1 MASTYKTPGVYVE
14 EITKFPPSV
23 AAVETAIPAFIGYT
37 EFAEKNGE
45 SLKNIPTYIKS
56 FLEFEQYFGGPPPRN
71 VIVRLSSAN
80 QFLRIERQG
89 TPYLLYDSV
98 RLFYDNG
105 GGVCY
110 VVSVDDYTK
119 VPEIGSDTTGILGG
133 LRTLEKYDEPTL
145 IVSPDSVSL
154 GSDLYTFQQQAIAQC
169 NKLQDRFLICDLL
182 KNDESAPNQTFVDRV
197 NDFRNN
203 IGINFLKY
211 GAAYVPW
218 LRTSLPSGLRFR
230 DVIFA
235 VDGDPA
241 PTAITSLALLSS
253 LTSAGNLLQL
263 ILDLS
268 NAIKAVDLINSKVK
282 PGGAGSLV
290 DASVEDLDA
299 QMKKLL
305 KAYLAVYN
313 DPTKLA
319 FADYSGAPTGVL
331 TVIYSK
337 IRDILQAITAIYATL
352 PTVVPP
358 PLLAPSATQSVDFK
372 LKADIEKNRPA
383 YDAVLSALATHHFEH
398 GAKITPPGPANII
411 VAGASLTDVLNFPP
425 PFASLAV
432 VPKDKAV
439 QALYR
444 IQSAKTPT
452 MAILKTIAGAPA
464 GTNPNLAVTAVNAAI
479 PAAADL
485 KANLEAAIAAEM
497 AAAGPAL
504 TLNDAAS
511 ALKTQIA
518 ADFAAASDTNKLLF
532 TIITAFIDDEVA
544 LAAAVKIGEAFPSGG
559 FPTAVSNA
567 LNQFLLDAKNLAA
580 AQAALPGATKTS
592 VANSLVFTF
601 NAAKEY
607 TLIAASVA
615 NSAGSAAISLFNTI
629 LNSASS
635 YESIFD
641 QSLFQNFGIYKT
653 LITKAGQDLM
663 ILPPGAAVAGVY
675 ASVDSNR
682 GVWKAPANA
691 SIASVLGPY
700 FLISAQ
706 EQESLNVDTN
716 SGKSINAI
724 RAFTGRGT
732 LVWGTRTLAGNDN
745 EWRYVP
751 VRRYF
756 NYAEESIKKA
766 TEPFVFEPNDI
777 NTWVRVKAMIENFLT
792 LEWRRGALAG
802 AKPTDA
808 FFVKVGL
815 GETMT
820 ALDILE
826 GRMIIEIGLAVVRP
840 AEFIILRFSHKMQES

>member
-45 SLKNIPTYIKS
+45 SLKNIPTSIES
-56 FLEFEQYFGGPPPRN
+56 FLEFEQFFGGPPPRN
-71 VIVRLSSAN
+71 IIVRLSSAN
-80 QFLRIERQG
+80 QYLRTERQG

-110 VVSVDDYTK
+110 IVSVDDYTK
-119 VPEIGSDTTGILGG
+119 PPAIGNDTSGILGG

-154 GSDLYTFQQQAIAQC
+154 GSDLYTFQQQAIVQC

-182 KNDESAPNQTFVDRV
+182 KNDENAPNQTFVDRV

-203 IGINFLKY
+203 IGINYLKY
-211 GAAYVPW
+211 GAAYTPW
-218 LRTSLPSGLRFR
+218 LRTSLPSSLRFR
-230 DVIFA
+230 DIIFA
-235 VDGDPA
+235 VDGDLA

-253 LTSAGNLLQL
+253 LTTAGNLLQL

-268 NAIKAVDLINSKVK
+268 NSNAAVDLINSKIQ

-290 DASVEDLDA
+290 DTGVEDLDG
-299 QMKKLL
+299 QLKKLL
-305 KAYLAVYN
+305 KAYLVVYN
-313 DPTKLA
+313 DPTKIA
-319 FADYSGAPTGVL
+319 FGDYSATLVA
-331 TVIYSK
+331 IYSK
-337 IRDILQAITAIYATL
+337 IRDILHSIKLIYDSL
-352 PTVVPP
+352 PAVVPA
-358 PLLAPSATQSVDFK
+358 LLVPSSTQTVDFK
-372 LKADIEKNRPA
+372 LKTDIEKNKDA
-383 YDAVLSALATHHFEH
+383 YKAVVSALVTHHFEH
-398 GAKITPPGPANII
+398 GQKSSLPPSLL
-411 VAGASLTDVLNFPP
+411 VADPKLNDVLAFAG
-425 PFASLAV
+425 FASLAAT
-432 VPKDKAV
+432 PKDGSV
-439 QALYR
+439 QGQYR
-444 IQSAKTPT
+444 ILAAKASI
-452 MAILKTIAGAPA
+452 MVQLKAIANAAANNAPA
-464 GTNPNLAVTAVNAAI
+464 ASAAVTAAI
-479 PAAADL
+479 PAPGDLKSKLDAALATELAALAPADAATVLQTNIGAHIGPAADL
-485 KANLEAAIAAEM
+485 DKVV
-497 AAAGPAL
+497 L
-504 TLNDAAS
+504 TI
-511 ALKTQIA
+511 LKSYVDEEI
-518 ADFAAASDTNKLLF
+518 LL
-532 TIITAFIDDEVA
+532 TP
-544 LAAAVKIGEAFPSGG
+544 AVKAVDVLPSGY
-559 FPTAVSNA
+559 PTAVSTA
-567 LNQFLLDAKNLAA
+567 MNQFLLEAKNIAA
-580 AQAALPGATKTS
+580 AEAATPGSTRTS
-592 VANSLVFTF
+592 VANKLVFTF
-601 NAAKEY
+601 ITPKEY
-607 TLIAASVA
+607 TLIAASTA
-615 NSAGSAAISLFNTI
+615 TGAGGWSVSLYNTV

-641 QSLFQNFGIYKT
+641 QSLFQNFGLYKT
-653 LITKAGQDLM
+653 FLTKAGQDLM

-691 SIASVLGPY
+691 SLASVLAPY

-706 EQESLNVDTN
+706 DQESLNIDTN

-751 VRRYF
+751 VRRFF

-766 TEPFVFEPNDI
+766 TEPFVFEPNDL

-802 AKPTDA
+802 AKPSNA
-808 FFVKVGL
+808 FYVKVGL